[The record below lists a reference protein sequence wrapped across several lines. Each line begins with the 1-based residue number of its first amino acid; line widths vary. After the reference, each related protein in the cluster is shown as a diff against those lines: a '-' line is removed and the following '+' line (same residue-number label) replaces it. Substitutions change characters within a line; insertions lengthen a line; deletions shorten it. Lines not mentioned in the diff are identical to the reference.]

1 MSFSAKNNIIVN
13 VCVFLL
19 MAIVVLAVVL
29 RLLFLVDTGRII
41 NVAVNFV
48 EPRSPNVLASLL
60 ISRHLLLKAP
70 GRVAV

>member
-1 MSFSAKNNIIVN
+1 
-13 VCVFLL
+13 

-48 EPRSPNVLASLL
+48 
-60 ISRHLLLKAP
+60 
-70 GRVAV
+70 AVRNGER